1 LSGSL
6 TQSTS
11 ISLQVTQPSTS
22 GAVALAQHLS
32 RVGARMYG
40 AFWCSHCAEQKEM
53 FGAQAAR
60 VLPYEE
66 CFPTGYR
73 KGVTMADA
81 CAAQHLEGFPTWVFP
96 DGTKVRALLDVRRTS
111 LSQSLKADSLLT
123 SQLEGDQSLE
133 KLARLSGFT
142 GSLD

>member
-1 LSGSL
+1 MRSTVVSGSHKG
-6 TQSTS
+6 SS

-40 AFWCSHCAEQKEM
+40 AFWCSHCAEQKEL

-96 DGTKVRALLDVRRTS
+96 DGTKVRALLGCVSHKSFGRHSKPT
-111 LSQSLKADSLLT
+111 LSS
-123 SQLEGDQSLE
+123 
-133 KLARLSGFT
+133 RLSWKAT
-142 GSLD
+142 SRWRS